1 VGRVGVAVSFT
12 PPSDRTNELRIEM
25 RKVLG
30 NPTGNDGRLTVE
42 AQFSV
47 SNGFTILFG
56 PSGAGKT
63 TILDCVAGLRKPDSG
78 HIAVDGTVLF
88 DSEQRVSIPT
98 RHRNVGYLFQTLAL
112 FPHMTVRQNIEYG
125 LAQRDESE
133 RQARSSEIAESFG
146 IAALLDRRPGRISG
160 GERQR
165 VALARA
171 LVTRPKALL
180 LDEPMSALDRSTKSK
195 ILDDLRKWN
204 ESRAVPIL
212 YVTHEREEMYALGDR
227 VLVLEAGKIVADATP
242 HLVLSRPQ
250 RESVAQLAGFENI
263 FDCSLVAAH
272 PDQGTMT
279 CRIGQSEVTLE
290 VPLTRVAT
298 EKPIWVG
305 VRAGDIL
312 LASSPPHDLSA
323 RNVIAGT
330 IRSLR
335 RQDVT
340 IIAEVDCGASFTVH
354 LTPSARQSLNLETGK
369 PVWLVIKTY
378 SCHILQ

>member
-1 VGRVGVAVSFT
+1 
-12 PPSDRTNELRIEM
+12 M
-25 RKVLG
+25 RKLVG
-30 NPTGNDGRLTVE
+30 SPTGNDGRLIVE
-42 AQFSV
+42 ARFSAG
-47 SNGFTILFG
+47 NGFTILFG

-63 TILDCVAGLRKPDSG
+63 TILDCVAGLRTPDSG
-78 HIAVDGTVLF
+78 RIAIDGTVLF

-98 RHRNVGYLFQTLAL
+98 RHRNIGYLFQTLAL

-125 LAQRDESE
+125 LAQRDAGE
-133 RQARSSEIAESFG
+133 RQARSNEIAESFG
-146 IAALLDRRPGRISG
+146 IAALLDRRPGKISG

-165 VALARA
+165 LALARS

-212 YVTHEREEMYALGDR
+212 YVTHEREEVYALGDR
-227 VLVLEAGKIVADATP
+227 VLVLEAGKIVADGTP
-242 HLVLSRPQ
+242 QEVLSRPQ

-263 FDCSLVAAH
+263 FDCSVVAAH
-272 PDQGTMT
+272 PDQGTLT

-290 VPLTRVAT
+290 VPLTRVAS
-298 EKPIWVG
+298 EKPIGVG

-312 LASSPPHDLSA
+312 LASSQPHDLSA

-330 IRSLR
+330 ITSLR
-335 RQDVT
+335 QQDVT
-340 IIAEVDCGASFTVH
+340 IIAEVDCGVIFTVH
-354 LTPSARQSLNLETGK
+354 LTPSARQSLNLEIGK

-378 SCHILQ
+378 SCHVLQ